1 MVVVETLATTTRRP
15 ITTTTKKPF
24 TSEIVPFDSEEP
36 TTCSEQFASY
46 PADCNKY
53 YLCDN
58 GRPLVQSCPPGLHWN
73 NNQRNC
79 DWPLSANCEE
89 STIISDTNRLTT
101 SPRPTTTTTRKPRP
115 PPPTD
120 IIPMEQDDGKFK
132 VVCYFSEWNTFP
144 ILFMGL

>member
-1 MVVVETLATTTRRP
+1 MVVVETPEKPTTTRRP

-24 TSEIVPFDSEEP
+24 TSETVPFDSEEP

-79 DWPLSANCEE
+79 DWPHSANCEE
-89 STIISDTNRLTT
+89 STIISDPNRPTT

-115 PPPTD
+115 PRPTD
-120 IIPMEQDDGKFK
+120 VIPTEQDDGTFK
-132 VVCYFSEWNTFP
+132 VVCYFSKWQTC
-144 ILFMGL
+144 L